1 MKCRE
6 MEEKFMVSLEWNLK
20 PVQYAVLDI
29 FKAYAAVCKKH
40 GLRYY
45 AAYGTALGAI
55 RHKGF
60 IPWDDDFDVA
70 MPRPDY
76 ARFAEIAIEE
86 LPAHLDFRR
95 GGIGVAAPFHFAKV
109 VDVRKDVRER
119 LCEESHLDIVEQ
131 PYIDVF
137 VLDGLPDN
145 LGKMA
150 EWRRMRHYV
159 RMCQLYRY
167 PNSAGEARSCMGE
180 VKIAIG
186 RLAGML
192 LNYKFR
198 RTVDNAD
205 MMRVMDEVCCKWPYE
220 DAKCVAEFMFFRNK
234 ASRIIPKSLIG
245 EGRMVPF
252 CDTEICVPS
261 GVETIL
267 AQYYGDYMTYPP
279 EKDRK
284 PPHIMKL
291 LYEGH
296 V

>member
-1 MKCRE
+1 MNEGSAKVVNWDIKPIQDE
-6 MEEKFMVSLEWNLK
+6 VLK
-20 PVQYAVLDI
+20 V
-29 FKAYAAVCKKH
+29 FKTFASICSKH

-55 RHKGF
+55 RHAGF
-60 IPWDDDFDVA
+60 IPWDDDFDVV
-70 MPRPDY
+70 MPRPDFMQ
-76 ARFAEIAIEE
+76 FAKIVESE
-86 LPAHLDFRR
+86 LHPPLHFRR
-95 GGIGVAAPFHFAKV
+95 GGIGFPSPIYFAHIIN
-109 VDVRKDVRER
+109 
-119 LCEESHLDIVEQ
+119 ESAGLTEALSRQSGLTLEIGPYLDI
-131 PYIDVF
+131 F
-137 VLDGLPDN
+137 VLDGLPDD
-145 LGKMA
+145 LRLISTWYKCRKLA
-150 EWRRMRHYV
+150 
-159 RMCQLYRY
+159 RMCQMFRY
-167 PNSAGEARSCMGE
+167 PETIGHRHGLDSVRAFA
-180 VKIAIG
+180 G
-186 RLAGML
+186 RLFGACINHRYRL
-192 LNYKFR
+192 TCNN
-198 RTVDNAD
+198 DD
-205 MMRVMDEVCCKWPYE
+205 MMNVLDEVCCKWPYE